1 MKLLQGS
8 ILVIV
13 LKSLEGGNRSL
24 LKHII
29 VVYYSWSGNT
39 AKAAREIAAQAHV
52 SPIELT
58 VADDTFS
65 ADMYATATIAQHQIE
80 TDTLPQLTNV
90 MPSVSPD
97 DIVLVGGPVWH
108 HSVATPVR
116 QFLRQIAGFKGI
128 VAPFYTHTGTPGTYE
143 AEIAQLIPTAQVKS
157 GLAVDRQTTTPQILQ
172 WLKTVA
178 A

>member
-1 MKLLQGS
+1 M
-8 ILVIV
+8 
-13 LKSLEGGNRSL
+13 

-39 AKAAREIAAQAHV
+39 AKAAREIAAQAH
-52 SPIELT
+52 
-58 VADDTFS
+58 
-65 ADMYATATIAQHQIE
+65 
-80 TDTLPQLTNV
+80 
-90 MPSVSPD
+90 VSPD